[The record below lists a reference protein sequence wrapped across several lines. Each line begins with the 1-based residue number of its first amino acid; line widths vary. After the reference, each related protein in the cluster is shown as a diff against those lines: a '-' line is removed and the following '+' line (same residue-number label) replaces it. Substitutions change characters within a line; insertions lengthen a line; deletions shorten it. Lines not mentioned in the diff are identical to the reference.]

1 MDVSEIE
8 WENSQ
13 FIKNE
18 VLIPKALHPAS
29 CSRNQVCS
37 HCALRSPLPFLK
49 AIRENKHLAV
59 TGCDFW
65 QNMAFLSLFF
75 NLYMSLFS
83 IIFNQQTCS
92 SQPELCAQKCLLFF
106 LQFYFSICRTIG
118 SQWAC
123 FSTPSQS
130 QLNWLFLPFQV
141 GTFCLSYLLVSWN
154 PNELSQNR
162 NITLYLCTC
171 FSLMKITKESQCN
184 NQRQKHP
191 LPLLAV
197 VLQLKTLRNIQCLL
211 GMKQGL
217 VLVGL
222 LMTSLSCI

>member
-1 MDVSEIE
+1 VKRGSLVLQTLYAPIQGNARVKKWEWVGRGAGQAEGIGIAFEIWNVYKENIKKKIKERKKKKWASLNNDKCYLVRVFAKSTVLWQTLQRLTSTIWALTVSSLSTYFPWCISQRGFMDVSEIE

-92 SQPELCAQKCLLFF
+92 S
-106 LQFYFSICRTIG
+106 
-118 SQWAC
+118 
-123 FSTPSQS
+123 
-130 QLNWLFLPFQV
+130 
-141 GTFCLSYLLVSWN
+141 
-154 PNELSQNR
+154 
-162 NITLYLCTC
+162 
-171 FSLMKITKESQCN
+171 
-184 NQRQKHP
+184 
-191 LPLLAV
+191 
-197 VLQLKTLRNIQCLL
+197 
-211 GMKQGL
+211 
-217 VLVGL
+217 
-222 LMTSLSCI
+222 